1 MGTASMRVK
10 LVRAAL
16 GQIPLDLVIENL
28 KVVNV
33 YTGEI
38 EDGSLGILDGRI
50 VSLSPADLERKE
62 THDGQGR
69 YALPGFIDAH
79 VHLDSSLITPEMLA
93 SLIVPTGTTVMLA
106 DPMES
111 INVGGYKGLEAL
123 LTARDSLPYHLY
135 IEVSSRVPTAPDLET
150 TGGKLELDEVREV
163 LTWDSAIS
171 LGELDP
177 SKVLGLKEEYFEKVA
192 AAHALGKIANGH
204 AAGLS
209 GRQLEA
215 YVCGGLSDD
224 HEGVDYEEAFAR
236 LRLGL
241 PIFVREGST
250 ERNLEPIITGVVEKD
265 LDTRH
270 LMYCTD
276 DKHPD
281 DILEEGHID
290 YMINKSIDLGLDP
303 VTAIQ
308 MATVNAAVHFRV
320 DGELG
325 SLTPGRWADIVLA
338 EDLRRIKP
346 THVYYKGE
354 LVAQDGELVRPPGN
368 ASYPDWF
375 RSTVQ
380 VTRGTKAED
389 FRLDHPGPQARVKV
403 IGLYPEQIINRD
415 EEALLALEEGSVVG
429 DPEQDVLKIAVVE
442 RYGKNGNIGISFV
455 KGFGLKRGAIA
466 SSVAHDHHNIIVVGT
481 NERDMARCVQAVQG
495 MQGGL
500 VVAAEGRVLGQMPLP
515 LGGLMSEMNAKEA
528 IAVLDEI
535 TEIYHELGGTL
546 PAPFMTISF
555 ISLPTVPE
563 YGLTDKGLVDVRE
576 HKLVSPFVE
585 KGG

>member
-1 MGTASMRVK
+1 MGTASMRKK

-28 KVVNV
+28 KIVNV

-38 EDGSLGILDGRI
+38 EGGSLGILDGRI
-50 VSLSPADLERKE
+50 VSLNAVDLAREE
-62 THDGQGR
+62 TRDGEGR
-69 YALPGFIDAH
+69 YAMPGFIDAH

-135 IEVSSRVPTAPDLET
+135 IEVSSRVPTAPGLET
-150 TGGKLELDEVREV
+150 TGGKLELEEVRDV
-163 LTWDSAIS
+163 LTWPSAIS

-177 SKVLGLKEEYFEKVA
+177 SKVLGLKDGYFEKVA

-209 GRQLEA
+209 GRKLEA

-224 HEGVDYEEAFAR
+224 HECVDYEEAFER

-250 ERNLEPIITGVVEKD
+250 ERNLEPIIRGVVEHK

-270 LMYCTD
+270 LMFCTD

-290 YMINKSIDLGLDP
+290 YMINTAIDLGLDP

-338 EDLRRIKP
+338 DDLHRIEP
-346 THVYYKGE
+346 THVFYKGE
-354 LVAQDGELVRPPGN
+354 LVAQDGDLVKTP
-368 ASYPDWF
+368 ASVSYPAWF
-375 RSTVQ
+375 RSTVR

-389 FRLDHPGPQARVKV
+389 FRLEHKGPEAEVKV
-403 IGLYPEQIINRD
+403 IDLYPVQIINRH
-415 EEALLALEEGSVVG
+415 EEARLQVEGGNVVG

-442 RYGKNGNIGISFV
+442 RYGKNGNIGVSFV
-455 KGFGLKRGAIA
+455 RGFGLKRGAIA
-466 SSVAHDHHNIIVVGT
+466 SSVAHDHHNIIVAGT
-481 NERDMARCVQAVQG
+481 SERDMARCVQAVQE

-500 VVAAEGRVLGQMPLP
+500 VVAADDRVLGQMPLP
-515 LGGLMSEMNAKEA
+515 LGGLMSELNAKEA

-535 TEIYHELGGTL
+535 TEIYHGLGGTL

-563 YGLTDKGLVDVRE
+563 FGLTDKGLIDVRE

-585 KGG
+585 

>member
-1 MGTASMRVK
+1 MGTPLVRKK

-16 GQIPLDLVIENL
+16 GQVPLDLVIKDL
-28 KVVNV
+28 RIVNV
-33 YTGEI
+33 YTSEI
-38 EDGSLGILDGRI
+38 EAGALGILEGRI
-50 VSLSPADLERKE
+50 VSLNPDGLDRKE
-62 THDGQGR
+62 TRDGSGR
-69 YALPGFIDAH
+69 YAMPGFIDAH

-93 SLIVPTGTTVMLA
+93 SLIVPIGTTVMLA

-111 INVGGYKGLEAL
+111 TNVGGYKGLEAL
-123 LTARDSLPYHLY
+123 LTARESLPYHLY

-150 TGGKLELDEVREV
+150 TGGKLDLEEVREV
-163 LTWDSAIS
+163 LTWPSAIS

-177 SKVLGLKEEYFEKVA
+177 SKVLGLKDGYFEKVA

-209 GRQLEA
+209 GRELEA
-215 YVCGGLSDD
+215 YICGGLSDD
-224 HEGVDYEEAFAR
+224 HECVDYVEALER

-250 ERNLEPIITGVVEKD
+250 ERNLEPIIKGVVEEN

-270 LMYCTD
+270 LMFCTD

-290 YMINKSIDLGLDP
+290 YMINKAIELGLDP

-338 EDLRRIKP
+338 DDLQRIEP
-346 THVYYKGE
+346 THVFYKGE
-354 LVAQDGELVRPPGN
+354 LVARDGQLVKEPESV
-368 ASYPDWF
+368 SYPAWF
-375 RSTVQ
+375 SSTVQ
-380 VTRGTKAED
+380 VTRGIKAED
-389 FRLDHPGPQARVKV
+389 FRLEHPGPQAEVKV
-403 IGLYPEQIINRD
+403 IGLYPVQIINRVEKAHLKVED
-415 EEALLALEEGSVVG
+415 GNVVG
-429 DPEQDVLKIAVVE
+429 DPGQDVLKIAVVE

-466 SSVAHDHHNIIVVGT
+466 SSVAHDHHNIIVAGT
-481 NERDMARCVQAVQG
+481 DERDMARCVQAVQD

-500 VVAAEGRVLGQMPLP
+500 VVAADDRVLGKMPLP
-515 LGGLMSEMNAKEA
+515 LGGLMSELSAKEA

-535 TEIYHELGGTL
+535 TEIYHDLGGTL

-563 YGLTDKGLVDVRE
+563 FGLTDKGLVDVRE
-576 HKLVSPFVE
+576 HRLVSPFV
-585 KGG
+585 G